1 MCAKAARLSE
11 RANERTKR
19 ASERNARVRFLAS
32 EGDGKEG
39 KVERDGA
46 RGKEKRKGCT
56 PGGIYSPLRETC
68 SRTGERV
75 SQLFAAGA
83 APVLGTVNEHP
94 GHE

>member
-56 PGGIYSPLRETC
+56 PGGIYSPLREDLFTYGRAGLAAVRSWCC
-68 SRTGERV
+68 SGSRNGE
-75 SQLFAAGA
+75 
-83 APVLGTVNEHP
+83 
-94 GHE
+94 